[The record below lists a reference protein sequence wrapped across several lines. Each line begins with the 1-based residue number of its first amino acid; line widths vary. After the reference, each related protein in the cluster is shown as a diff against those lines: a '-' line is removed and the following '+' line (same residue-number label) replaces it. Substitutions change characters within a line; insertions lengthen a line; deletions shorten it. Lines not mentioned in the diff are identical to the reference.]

1 MRERRLFFTT
11 ICLTMSFAVTNLN
24 GQAVTLG
31 TWLQEDQAGI
41 HEVTGSGDTF
51 TATVGVIPN
60 LSDGF
65 GERNAN
71 RQRVFQLFSEAIDFA
86 AEGDQVLLDFD
97 VTFAGPIKDLDSDF
111 RVSLVDTS
119 TNQGIYPISW
129 DTGTR
134 SGTYSRSR
142 FVDNLDGNG
151 GGADGFDPWGGVLND
166 AVNGNDNLPAGA
178 TGAAPTENNGATALG
193 LVDGNTVSY
202 SIVMTRGAGDS
213 FTFSR
218 IATEQDGDV
227 IYEELI
233 SDPYGMV
240 LGNGPD
246 NDGFASV
253 RGTAINSFDGI
264 AFGIFD
270 DDPFND
276 YTGDHSYT
284 VSNISVST
292 PFVPSLGDFDADG
305 DVDGDDVNFFIGNLG
320 QPATGE
326 LAQLDLD
333 GDGDVTLADHNLHVT
348 TLVTTSNGVTGAL
361 LGDVNLDGSVNV
373 LGDGFAL
380 VGNLS
385 QSSTSRAEGDLNAD
399 GTVNVLGD
407 GFLLVGQLG
416 QSNNPAS
423 AP

>member
-1 MRERRLFFTT
+1 MRENRFIFTAA
-11 ICLTMSFAVTNLN
+11 CLAMSFAVTNLY
-24 GQAVTLG
+24 GQTVTLG
-31 TWLQEDQAGI
+31 TWLEEDQSGI

-60 LSDGF
+60 LGDGF

-86 AEGDQVLLDFD
+86 AEGDEVQVEFD

-111 RVSLVDTS
+111 RVTLIDTS

-193 LVDGNTVSY
+193 LVDGNTVTY
-202 SIVMTRGAGDS
+202 SIVMIRGAGDS
-213 FTFSR
+213 FTFTR

-227 IYEELI
+227 IYEELT

-240 LGNGPD
+240 VGNGPD
-246 NDGFASV
+246 DDGFASV

-270 DDPFND
+270 DDPFDD
-276 YTGDHSYT
+276 YSGDHSYT
-284 VSNISVST
+284 VSNLSIST

-305 DVDGDDVNFFIGNLG
+305 DVDGDDVDFYIGNLD
-320 QPATGE
+320 QAATGE
-326 LAQLDLD
+326 FAQLDLNDD
-333 GDGDVTLADHNLHVT
+333 GNVTLADHDFHVT

-361 LGDVNLDGSVNV
+361 LGDVDLDGTVDV
-373 LGDGFAL
+373 LSDAFAL
-380 VGNLS
+380 VAGLN
-385 QSSTSRAEGDLNAD
+385 QMVTSRSNGDLNAD
-399 GTVNVLGD
+399 GIVDVLGD
-407 GFLLVGQLG
+407 AFLLVSDLG
-416 QSNNPAS
+416 QSTDL
-423 AP
+423 

>member
-1 MRERRLFFTT
+1 MRESRFIFMTV
-11 ICLTMSFAVTNLN
+11 CLVLSFAVTNLS

-31 TWLQEDQAGI
+31 TWLEEDLAGI
-41 HEVTGSGDTF
+41 HEVTGAGDTF
-51 TATVGVIPN
+51 TATVNVIPN
-60 LSDGF
+60 LGDGF

-71 RQRVFQLFSEAIDFA
+71 RQRVFQLFSQAVDFA
-86 AEGDQVLLDFD
+86 NAGDEVLVEFD
-97 VTFAGPIKDLDSDF
+97 VTFAGPIKNLDSDF
-111 RVSLVDTS
+111 RMTLIDTS

-202 SIVMTRGAGDS
+202 SIVLTRGSSDS
-213 FTFSR
+213 FTFTR

-227 IYEELI
+227 IYEELT
-233 SDPYGMV
+233 SDPFGMV

-270 DDPFND
+270 DDPFDD
-276 YTGDHSYT
+276 YSGDHSYT
-284 VSNISVST
+284 VSNISIST

-305 DVDGDDVNFFIGNLG
+305 DVDGDDVDFYIGNLG

-326 LAQLDLD
+326 LAQLDLN
-333 GDGDVTLADHNLHVT
+333 GDGDVTQADHDLHVT
-348 TLVTTSNGVTGAL
+348 TLVTTSNGVQGAL
-361 LGDVNLDGSVNV
+361 LGDVDLDGTVDV
-373 LGDGFAL
+373 LGDGFDL
-380 VGNLS
+380 IGNLG
-385 QSSTSRAEGDLNAD
+385 QNATSRAQGDLNAD
-399 GTVNVLGD
+399 GLVDVLGD
-407 GFLLVGQLG
+407 AFILIGDLG
-416 QSNNPAS
+416 QSNNPS
-423 AP
+423 